1 MRNRRKSRGRILDQ
15 IILCQLALVLVLF
28 LVLKVTSVEEKQETL
43 ETNLS
48 STPATNQLEAIT
60 MLPEQITVTPSNQ
73 NQAITQAPSITLE
86 PTGTPMVEEP
96 MEEPADTEEEPA
108 DTTDESAVEPT
119 KEEDTTSNASVPAFA
134 VGMSSE
140 FVKTLANTK
149 EGTILSAN
157 GIKDLVYYQQD
168 DARWANSY
176 YGDTDTI
183 GEYGCAPTCLAMVVS
198 TLSEYDLDP
207 VQMSAWA
214 KEKGYWYPQQGS
226 LHSIIPEGAKSFG
239 LTVVGA
245 ENTTGVKEKLEQA
258 LTEGKLVVA
267 LMGKGS
273 FTRTGHFI
281 VLRGMTEDGT
291 VYVADPN
298 SKENTEKTWEL
309 TQIINEA
316 KSWAGFNG
324 PFWIVSP

>member
-86 PTGTPMVEEP
+86 PTGTPMVEES

-226 LHSIIPEGAKSFG
+226 LHSIILEGAKSFG